1 MNEFIVD
8 HTKEIISVG
17 ELNRSAKFLLED
29 AFNNISVI
37 GEISNMSRPSSGHIY
52 FTLKDEDGAI
62 GCAMWR
68 SQAIKLNFVP
78 ENGNKCIL
86 KGQVSIYP
94 ATGRYQLMVK
104 TIEQAGDGNL
114 MQQFEN
120 LKKKLDSEGLFDSQN
135 KLSIPFS
142 PKHIGVITSSSTAAF
157 QDILSTF
164 QRRAPS
170 AKVSISPAVV
180 QGDNAPRTLI
190 KAMNRIIHFNE
201 SNADNKIDVVILAR
215 GGGSIED
222 LWCFNNEELA
232 REISTFPIPTI
243 SGVGHEIDF
252 TISDFVA
259 DMRAPTPTAAAELV
273 TEFNFKIRD
282 RIDELSSVLKK
293 TLLSSFKSKK
303 LVIESLKLSIKS
315 PLSILREQNQ
325 KLDAYELIMKQ
336 KIEMKYSKNI
346 QSFKLLL
353 SRLMDKSPK
362 SLSQELNNK
371 INYYENNLR
380 KSIKNNLSLKSFKL
394 KEFTE
399 KSVLFMSVNKA
410 KFRKPIK
417 PNDEVSF
424 EVRFINRV
432 RDVYK
437 FYGICYKDNIKVSE
451 SEFSAMITYK

>member
-8 HTKEIISVG
+8 HSKEIISVG

-157 QDILSTF
+157 QDILSTI

-170 AKVSISPAVV
+170 AQVSISPAVV

-282 RIDELSSVLKK
+282 RIDELSSILKK
-293 TLLSSFKSKK
+293 SLLNSFKSKK

-362 SLSQELNNK
+362 SLFQELNNK

-394 KEFTE
+394 KEFNKNLIILSPLSILDRGYSIIQNKKGDAIKSYKQTFDGE
-399 KSVLFMSVNKA
+399 KLSARLGEGYLE
-410 KFRKPIK
+410 I
-417 PNDEVSF
+417 EVKKSN
-424 EVRFINRV
+424 E
-432 RDVYK
+432 K
-437 FYGICYKDNIKVSE
+437 
-451 SEFSAMITYK
+451 

>member
-1 MNEFIVD
+1 M
-8 HTKEIISVG
+8 
-17 ELNRSAKFLLED
+17 
-29 AFNNISVI
+29 I

-120 LKKKLDSEGLFDSQN
+120 LKKKLDLEGLFDSQN

-170 AKVSISPAVV
+170 AQVSISPAVV

-282 RIDELSSVLKK
+282 KIDELSSILKK
-293 TLLSSFKSKK
+293 SLLNSFKSKK

-362 SLSQELNNK
+362 SLFQELNNK
-371 INYYENNLR
+371 IDYYENNLK

-394 KEFTE
+394 KEF
-399 KSVLFMSVNKA
+399 NKNLIILS
-410 KFRKPIK
+410 PISIL
-417 PNDEVSF
+417 DRGLSL
-424 EVRFINRV
+424 IH
-432 RDVYK
+432 
-437 FYGICYKDNIKVSE
+437 I
-451 SEFSAMITYK
+451 

>member
-8 HTKEIISVG
+8 HSKEIISVG

-142 PKHIGVITSSSTAAF
+142 PKHIGIITSSSTAAF

-170 AKVSISPAVV
+170 AQVCISPAVV

-215 GGGSIED
+215 GGGTIED

-362 SLSQELNNK
+362 SLFQELNNK
-371 INYYENNLR
+371 INYYENNLT

-394 KEFTE
+394 KEFNKNLIILSPLSILDRGYSIIQNKKGDAIKSYKQTCDGE
-399 KSVLFMSVNKA
+399 KLSARLGEGYLE
-410 KFRKPIK
+410 I
-417 PNDEVSF
+417 EVKKSN
-424 EVRFINRV
+424 E
-432 RDVYK
+432 K
-437 FYGICYKDNIKVSE
+437 
-451 SEFSAMITYK
+451 

>member
-8 HTKEIISVG
+8 HSKEIISVG

-170 AKVSISPAVV
+170 AQVSISPAVV

-215 GGGSIED
+215 GGGTIED

-362 SLSQELNNK
+362 SLFQELNNK

-394 KEFTE
+394 KEFNKNLIILSPLSILDRGYSIIQNKKGDAIKSYKQTCDGE
-399 KSVLFMSVNKA
+399 KLSARLGEGYLE
-410 KFRKPIK
+410 I
-417 PNDEVSF
+417 EVKKSN
-424 EVRFINRV
+424 E
-432 RDVYK
+432 K
-437 FYGICYKDNIKVSE
+437 
-451 SEFSAMITYK
+451 

>member
-8 HTKEIISVG
+8 HSKEIISVG

-114 MQQFEN
+114 MQQFES

-170 AKVSISPAVV
+170 AQVSISPAVV

-215 GGGSIED
+215 GGGTIED

-362 SLSQELNNK
+362 SLFQELNNK
-371 INYYENNLR
+371 INYYENNLT

-394 KEFTE
+394 KEFNKNLIILSPLSILDRGYSIIQNKKGDAIKSYKQTCDGE
-399 KSVLFMSVNKA
+399 KLSARLGEGYLE
-410 KFRKPIK
+410 I
-417 PNDEVSF
+417 EVKKSN
-424 EVRFINRV
+424 E
-432 RDVYK
+432 K
-437 FYGICYKDNIKVSE
+437 
-451 SEFSAMITYK
+451 

>member
-8 HTKEIISVG
+8 HSKEIISVG

-170 AKVSISPAVV
+170 AQVSISPAVV

-201 SNADNKIDVVILAR
+201 SNADNKIDVVILTR
-215 GGGSIED
+215 GGGTIED

-362 SLSQELNNK
+362 SLFQELNNK
-371 INYYENNLR
+371 INYYENNLT

-394 KEFTE
+394 KEFNKNLIILSPLSILDRGYSIIQNKKGDAIKSYKQTCDGE
-399 KSVLFMSVNKA
+399 KLSARLGEGYLE
-410 KFRKPIK
+410 I
-417 PNDEVSF
+417 EVKKSN
-424 EVRFINRV
+424 E
-432 RDVYK
+432 K
-437 FYGICYKDNIKVSE
+437 
-451 SEFSAMITYK
+451 